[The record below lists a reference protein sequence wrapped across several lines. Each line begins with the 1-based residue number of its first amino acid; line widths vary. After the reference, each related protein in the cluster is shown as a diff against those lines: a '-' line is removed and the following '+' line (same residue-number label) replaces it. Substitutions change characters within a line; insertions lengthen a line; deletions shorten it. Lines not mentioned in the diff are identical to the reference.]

1 MLGPLAHSGGEP
13 KHSLHLEKF
22 RMYLSVMKAQG
33 LTVKDGRLINDRPVG
48 ESGIAEAARLRRQM
62 KNRYKAEC
70 IADGIGIAE
79 RRAAMFRL
87 M

>member
-1 MLGPLAHSGGEP
+1 
-13 KHSLHLEKF
+13 
-22 RMYLSVMKAQG
+22 MKAQG

-70 IADGIGIAE
+70 IVESFFCVVFFPLVSFLCRFCVVFKIVSH
-79 RRAAMFRL
+79 
-87 M
+87 